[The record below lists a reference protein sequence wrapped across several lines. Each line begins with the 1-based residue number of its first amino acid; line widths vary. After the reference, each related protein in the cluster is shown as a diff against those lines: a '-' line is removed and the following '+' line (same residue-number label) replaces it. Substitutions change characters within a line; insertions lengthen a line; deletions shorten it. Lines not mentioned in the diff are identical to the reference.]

1 MNAYV
6 LTTAG
11 ERKGISPANGTDFS
25 LEECQ
30 NVVCGYIDV
39 VDLRDGR
46 IMIMNEEGKF
56 MCTLNIQATV
66 IALENGAI
74 YNGDYICGDVI
85 ICDSDMLK

>member
-25 LEECQ
+25 LKECQ
-30 NVVCGYIDV
+30 NAVSGRIEV

-46 IMIMNEEGKF
+46 IMIINEEGKF